1 MASSYGG
8 PGKYIQRA
16 GEIGRLAQHVAPLGR
31 RALVLVDGFLHDRL
45 GAATRGQLE
54 EGGVATRLEK
64 FGGECCQQ
72 EIDRLEAIARE
83 HRADILVGIGGGKTA
98 DTVKIV
104 ATTLQAR
111 IVIVPTIA
119 STDAPCSAV
128 AVRYSQ
134 DGVYEV
140 SLNLPRNPDAVIV
153 DTAIVAQAPARFLI
167 AGIGDA
173 LSTWFEARSNIESRS
188 NNYVAGGFPATRA
201 GIAIAR
207 ECHEVLMR
215 DGLKASQ
222 AIRRGL
228 CTTAVENIIEANTL
242 LSSLGFENCGC
253 AAAHGIH
260 DGLTVLAETHG
271 MLHGEK
277 VAFGTLCLLMLENR
291 DLAEIEA
298 MVRFCQDVGLPTTL
312 AELNVTGDVRRHAD
326 TIATAALAPGECTHA
341 TPVALSVPLVADSI
355 LALDALAT
363 RLHEARGAA
372 PATPAHA

>member
-1 MASSYGG
+1 MASAYGG

-16 GEIGRLAQHVAPLGR
+16 GELARLASHIAPLGR
-31 RALVLVDGFLHDRL
+31 RALVLIDGFLHDALRTSVDAQL
-45 GAATRGQLE
+45 QAAGLFVRVE
-54 EGGVATRLEK
+54 R
-64 FGGECCQQ
+64 FGGECSQI
-72 EIDRLEAIARE
+72 EIDRVTTLVQQ
-83 HRADILVGIGGGKTA
+83 DGCDVLVGIGGGKTA
-98 DTVKIV
+98 DTVKLV
-104 ATTLQAR
+104 ASAVGAR

-134 DGVYEV
+134 EGVYEA

-153 DTAIVAQAPARFLI
+153 DTSVIVKAPARFLI

-188 NNYVAGGFPATRA
+188 NNYVAGGFPPTRA

-215 DGLKASQ
+215 DAFKATL
-222 AIRRGL
+222 AIREGL
-228 CTTAVENIIEANTL
+228 CTLAVENIIEANTL

-260 DGLTVLAETHG
+260 DGITAVKETHG
-271 MLHGEK
+271 LLHGEK

-291 DLAEIEA
+291 ELAEIEA
-298 MVRFCQDVGLPTTL
+298 MVRFCQAIGLPTTL
-312 AELNVTGDVRRHAD
+312 EALNLRGDLRAHAD
-326 TIATAALAPGECTHA
+326 RIATAALLPGECTYA
-341 TPVALSVPLVADSI
+341 TPVALSVPLVADAI
-355 LALDALAT
+355 LALDALAQHIRRET
-363 RLHEARGAA
+363 LGA
-372 PATPAHA
+372 PAPARH